1 MDFPRWTLP
10 ICPTLERSVIP
21 LGKLKKE
28 LSSANLIIIG
38 IAGAIGTG
46 VLFSNA
52 GMVALAGPGVVIAW
66 IIGTCLS
73 P

>member
-1 MDFPRWTLP
+1 
-10 ICPTLERSVIP
+10 VIP
-21 LGKLKKE
+21 LGNLKKE